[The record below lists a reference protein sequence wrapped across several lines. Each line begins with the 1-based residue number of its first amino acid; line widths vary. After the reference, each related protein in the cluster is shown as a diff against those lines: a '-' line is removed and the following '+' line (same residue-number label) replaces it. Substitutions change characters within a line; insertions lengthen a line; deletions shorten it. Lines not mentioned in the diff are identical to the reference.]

1 MLNLTSLFSRDA
13 IIQNLKS
20 LPPIHTT
27 IIDEIFADRPNL
39 GSPVVGSDMVSAVVR
54 ELPVVLRGAP
64 SVPATTESGAVTFY
78 EPLPIR
84 PNKMVTGADLN
95 NLKVLGRGGQQAWS
109 REKTDYLRKACRKTA
124 EAMGAMALTGKIQW
138 PVALESGS
146 FETWEVDFGSPLS
159 YIPSTK
165 ISATGAKLKDVF
177 TILSDMAELIEEEGF
192 GGSFVTYAGKTAYS
206 HLVGI
211 AENTT
216 TTAKVKVSI
225 SENVINVGGYEVKR
239 MAEKYRNPSNGN
251 MTAKVGDHQ
260 FVMVAKDGG
269 HKMPYCAIDDLDG
282 KLQAMPF
289 FIKPIPMKDPSGV
302 KLVAESK
309 PFPIVNTSA
318 ICTATV
324 SEA

>member
-1 MLNLTSLFSRDA
+1 MYNLSALFTRDA
-13 IIQNLKS
+13 IISNLKS
-20 LPPIHTT
+20 LPPVHTT
-27 IIDEIFADRPNL
+27 IIDEIFTDRPNL
-39 GSPVVGSDMVSAVVR
+39 GSPIVGSDMVSAVVR

-64 SVPATTESGAVTFY
+64 SVPATTESGAISFF

-95 NLKVLGRGGQQAWS
+95 NLKVLGRGGQQAWA

-124 EAMGAMALTGKIQW
+124 EAMGAMALSGRIQW
-138 PVALESGS
+138 PVAMESGS
-146 FETWEVDFGSPLS
+146 FESWDVNFGSPL
-159 YIPSTK
+159 TFTCNTL
-165 ISATGAKLKDVF
+165 ISASTAKIKDVF
-177 TILSDMAELIEEEGF
+177 AILTGMAELIEEQGF
-192 GGSFVTYAGKTAYS
+192 GGELVTYAGKLAFS
-206 HLVGI
+206 NLVGL
-211 AENTT
+211 AENVT

-225 SENVINVGGYEVKR
+225 TENVIDVGGYKVKR
-239 MAEKYRNPSNGN
+239 MAERYRNPSSGN

-282 KLQAMPF
+282 NLQAMPF
-289 FIKPIPMKDPSGV
+289 FIKPITLKDPSGV

-318 ICTATV
+318 ICSATV

>member
-1 MLNLTSLFSRDA
+1 MFNLTALFSRGA
-13 IIQNLKS
+13 IISNLKS
-20 LPPIHTT
+20 LPPVHTT
-27 IIDEIFADRPNL
+27 IIDEVFTDRPNL

-64 SVPATTESGAVTFY
+64 SVPATTESGSVTFY

-95 NLKVLGRGGQQAWS
+95 NLKVLGRGGQQAWA

-138 PVALESGS
+138 PVALESGG

-159 YIPSTK
+159 YTPTTSLSETSAK
-165 ISATGAKLKDVF
+165 IKDVF
-177 TILSDMAELIEEEGF
+177 AILTGMAEMIEEEGF
-192 GGSFVTYAGKTAYS
+192 GGSLVTYAGKLAFS
-206 HLVGI
+206 NLVGL
-211 AENTT
+211 AENVT
-216 TTAKVKVSI
+216 TTAKIKVSI
-225 SENVINVGGYEVKR
+225 TENTITVGGYTVKR
-239 MAEKYRNPSNGN
+239 MAEKYRNPSTGV

-289 FIKPIPMKDPSGV
+289 FIKPIPLQDPSGV

-324 SEA
+324 SGA